1 MEKRADYLGKANE
14 LTSVEVDI
22 HNDKK
27 RDNSSLTSNAIDI
40 IKFSYLCDVFSFVL
54 DYWCHWPEALNRR
67 VFRFRLSLNRNL
79 SFYSRGFAAR
89 VFGRRPKT
97 RRSASSPTREKT
109 SGTQGTDQR
118 APNKHSRH
126 VFLARNINSAVMQS
140 VKKQKQNRKS
150 VPCSRLAIVGGM
162 C

>member
-1 MEKRADYLGKANE
+1 MWSSELKDSVLWLIIKIAIEYFRNFFKDRNKVVERVSKNIFLPPFGPQFGPSPGSASEYYAPCFCELWLLLLIIFFSRKWLTILVKQNE

-27 RDNSSLTSNAIDI
+27 NNNSSLTSNAIDI

-79 SFYSRGFAAR
+79 SF
-89 VFGRRPKT
+89 
-97 RRSASSPTREKT
+97 
-109 SGTQGTDQR
+109 
-118 APNKHSRH
+118 
-126 VFLARNINSAVMQS
+126 
-140 VKKQKQNRKS
+140 
-150 VPCSRLAIVGGM
+150 
-162 C
+162 